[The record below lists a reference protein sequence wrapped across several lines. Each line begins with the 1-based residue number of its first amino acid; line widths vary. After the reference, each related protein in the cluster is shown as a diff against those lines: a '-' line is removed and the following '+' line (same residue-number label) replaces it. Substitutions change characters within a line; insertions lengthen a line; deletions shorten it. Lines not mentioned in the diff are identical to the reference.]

1 MRHRLTFLAL
11 RGPSRPLSGLV
22 ASALLVLISVAP
34 LAAQVRLVEVGI
46 SCPDFREGAIIEAPG
61 TASGFVRRIQGINF
75 DLPGRSLPAAPGFG
89 FGFRTE
95 VEGDTPVMA
104 RMITRHPPMG
114 PDGITEQAY
123 SITLPAGGQSYGRIY
138 RFDYGYEL
146 LVGTW
151 TLAVE
156 MAGKTVVS
164 VDFAV
169 IDGPDARLDA
179 ACGMRLQS

>member
-1 MRHRLTFLAL
+1 MRHRLTLIAR
-11 RGPSRPLSGLV
+11 RGPLRPLSGLV
-22 ASALLVLISVAP
+22 ASALLILFNAAP

-46 SCPDFREGAIIEAPG
+46 SCPDFREGVIIEAPG
-61 TASGFVRRIQGINF
+61 TTSGFVRRIQGISF
-75 DLPGRSLPAAPGFG
+75 DLPGRSLPAVPGLG

-95 VEGDTPVMA
+95 VEGDTPVKA

-123 SITLPAGGQSYGRIY
+123 SITLPAGGQTYGRIY

-156 MAGKTVVS
+156 VEGKTVVS

-169 IDGPDARLDA
+169 TDGPDARVDA
-179 ACGMRLQS
+179 ACGIRLQS